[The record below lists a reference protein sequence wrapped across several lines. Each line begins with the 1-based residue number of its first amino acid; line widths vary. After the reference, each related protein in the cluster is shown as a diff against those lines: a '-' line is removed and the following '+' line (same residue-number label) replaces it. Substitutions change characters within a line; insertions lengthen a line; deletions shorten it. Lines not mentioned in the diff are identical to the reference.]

1 MHHVRRERALR
12 WFRFDLL
19 TRVVTNA
26 SGSSV
31 AAAHVPP
38 VRGSAIDWRLSA
50 RGRPA
55 TTTRVPAPPACAPL
69 RCPRTPARSYNGKRL
84 GAHVISESDSVTHFP
99 AIQVYV
105 SARSRGCATARAGGR
120 GGRPTDPVARCRS
133 RAGLPRTTSMFTFA
147 HQNVASRDARSP
159 AGCSIQQALC
169 FIKAVSIAG
178 LHYATTIMI
187 QSQPHSVIHIT
198 Y

>member
-1 MHHVRRERALR
+1 MLQRHTCRPLE
-12 WFRFDLL
+12 
-19 TRVVTNA
+19 
-26 SGSSV
+26 
-31 AAAHVPP
+31 VP
-38 VRGSAIDWRLSA
+38 RSTGEWRLSA

-84 GAHVISESDSVTHFP
+84 GAHVISESESVTHFP

-133 RAGLPRTTSMFTFA
+133 RAGLPRTTSMFTLRTPECRE
-147 HQNVASRDARSP
+147 SR
-159 AGCSIQQALC
+159 CSKLC
-169 FIKAVSIAG
+169 RLQHPTSS
-178 LHYATTIMI
+178 LLY
-187 QSQPHSVIHIT
+187 
-198 Y
+198 